1 MPATLLRSL
10 RDTGMVWLSMF
21 VLGSGLGIM
30 VAGSGLPWWVAP
42 LLSGTI
48 YAGSVEFLLVGLL
61 TAAAP
66 LSAIALTTALVNSRH
81 LFYGLAFP
89 LQRVHGL
96 ARLYSIFALTD
107 EAFAL
112 AATRD
117 VAPPAANE
125 VQIRVKALGINR
137 AEIMYRNGEY
147 VIDPAF
153 PAKLGYE
160 AAGDVSAVGSNV
172 TGIKQG
178 DRVSVIPSFSFA
190 DYGMY
195 GELVN
200 VPMHAVVKIPENIS
214 YEQAAATWMKFV
226 TAFGALVLL
235 GQMTAGDTVVLGAST
250 SSVGLAAI
258 QLAKKVGAIPVAL
271 TRCIDAFSG
280 HRRATERYGSRP
292 RVCQQ

>member
-1 MPATLLRSL
+1 MPATLMRSL

-112 AATRD
+112 TVARSNKELSNGWILCTQAGLQLSWISGSLTGVIIGATLLQDIQGLDFILTALFIALAMDAYRARPDRLALAAAL
-117 VAPPAANE
+117 VCGSLAAM
-125 VQIRVKALGINR
+125 L
-137 AEIMYRNGEY
+137 
-147 VIDPAF
+147 
-153 PAKLGYE
+153 
-160 AAGDVSAVGSNV
+160 AGDAMLVVAMSAF
-172 TGIKQG
+172 TLLMLLRYRLHRTK
-178 DRVSVIPSFSFA
+178 
-190 DYGMY
+190 
-195 GELVN
+195 
-200 VPMHAVVKIPENIS
+200 HA
-214 YEQAAATWMKFV
+214 
-226 TAFGALVLL
+226 
-235 GQMTAGDTVVLGAST
+235 
-250 SSVGLAAI
+250 
-258 QLAKKVGAIPVAL
+258 
-271 TRCIDAFSG
+271 
-280 HRRATERYGSRP
+280 
-292 RVCQQ
+292 